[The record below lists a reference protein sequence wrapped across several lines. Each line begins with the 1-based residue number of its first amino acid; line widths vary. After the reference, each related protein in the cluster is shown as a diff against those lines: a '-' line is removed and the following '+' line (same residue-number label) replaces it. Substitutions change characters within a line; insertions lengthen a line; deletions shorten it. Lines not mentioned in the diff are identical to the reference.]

1 MTLASTLRASVLEL
15 LMALVAED
23 EEEAAAEVALTETAR
38 RRLPKLLP
46 LAPLVLPV
54 RPPASVL
61 LARSCPPRT
70 RLERDCVA
78 SS

>member
-23 EEEAAAEVALTETAR
+23 EEEEAEAALTEMAR
-38 RRLPKLLP
+38 RRLPKLL
-46 LAPLVLPV
+46 LLVPLVLPV

-61 LARSCPPRT
+61 LALLCPPRT
-70 RLERDCVA
+70 RLERDCA
-78 SS
+78 DSS